1 MLNSLHLAAC
11 ILHNS
16 LLSHIR
22 KQTLQRFFIWRL
34 GDVLLASL
42 EALFMQITLLRTMD
56 KIMKEIPVIIFG
68 IGGVGHTLIQQ
79 IIASRSAIANSNSV
93 TFKIVALIDSRQW
106 LFVPKGI
113 SDSDLT
119 AAVERKAAGNP
130 LGGSERP
137 SAENL
142 MSTIVETGIKN
153 AIVLDVTAVEG
164 MEPAIDLALASGYG
178 IALANKKPH
187 AGLWEQAQKYYQNPA
202 VRHESTVGGGEPI
215 IATLRYLSDINDTFY
230 SCEGQLSGTLGFMC
244 RELEKGRPFSEALA
258 EAKGLGYTEPDPRDD
273 LSGEDVMRKVLI
285 MGRMAGWHLEQ
296 SDFEVES
303 LYDADMADCS
313 VAEFV
318 ERSAQMDAK
327 LAKRFADAKAAGKV
341 LRYIGRVTEN
351 GGKVGL
357 MELDANSPMANLK
370 YIQFHTDLYDAEPLM
385 IIGAGAGLEMTAG
398 GVLGDMIS
406 LAREVL

>member
-1 MLNSLHLAAC
+1 M
-11 ILHNS
+11 
-16 LLSHIR
+16 
-22 KQTLQRFFIWRL
+22 KQ
-34 GDVLLASL
+34 
-42 EALFMQITLLRTMD
+42 
-56 KIMKEIPVIIFG
+56 IPVIIFG
-68 IGGVGHTLIQQ
+68 VGGVGRTLVQQ
-79 IIASRSAIANSNSV
+79 IIDSRAAIENSNSV
-93 TFKIVALIDSRQW
+93 TFKVVALVDSRQW
-106 LFVPKGI
+106 FFVPEGLT
-113 SDSDLT
+113 DSELAT
-119 AAVERKAAGNP
+119 AIGRKAAGNP

-137 SAENL
+137 SAEKL
-142 MSTIVETGIKN
+142 ISMVAAAGVKN
-153 AIVLDVTAVEG
+153 AIVVDVTATDG
-164 MEPAIDLALASGYG
+164 MEPAIDLALSNGYG

-187 AGLWEQAQKYYQNPA
+187 AGPWETAQSYYQNGA
-202 VRHESTVGGGEPI
+202 VRHESTVGGGEPV

-285 MGRMAGWHLEQ
+285 MGRMAGWQLEQ

-313 VAEFV
+313 VTEFM
-318 ERSAQMDAK
+318 ERSTQMDKK

-341 LRYIGRVTEN
+341 LRYIGKVTEN

-357 MELDANSPMANLK
+357 MELDATSPMANLK
-370 YIQFHTDLYDAEPLM
+370 YIQFHTKLYDAEPLM

-406 LAREVL
+406 LAREIF